1 MIGVN
6 PKVICDEYEFILEN
20 FIHTM
25 PLYQDS
31 FAFPTQYIQVFYS
44 NDKHRNTGSGNDW
57 KVICGTNMRGRRGDV
72 SIARS
77 EIAMLVVGQDSDF
90 KGLRIDSQSVLIIID
105 F

>member
-31 FAFPTQYIQVFYS
+31 FAFPTQYI
-44 NDKHRNTGSGNDW
+44 
-57 KVICGTNMRGRRGDV
+57 
-72 SIARS
+72 
-77 EIAMLVVGQDSDF
+77 
-90 KGLRIDSQSVLIIID
+90 
-105 F
+105 